1 MSTPFTSFT
10 LDQLKA
16 RTSAKWQHYGA
27 DVLPLWVAE
36 MDATIA
42 PSVVEAVNAAM
53 TSGDTGY
60 AVGDAYGEAFVEY
73 SKRHWNLD
81 LDVAYTIPVIDVIRG
96 LGSVIEHATEP
107 GAPIVITPP
116 VYYPFAMIVAGTG
129 RTLVNAP
136 MTAAGRFDPETLD
149 TAFAEAA
156 AMGKGGMVLIS
167 NPHNPT
173 GVVHTRE
180 ELTTLATLANKHGIR
195 ILSDEIHAPLTMPGY
210 EFISIL
216 DIPEAADAIVVTSAS
231 KSYNLAGLKG
241 ALIVTRKESSEFVR
255 SMKAEYL
262 EAPSHLGTI
271 AHVAALRGGD
281 EWIAAVNKDIDRNR
295 HLVTELVSTFL
306 PGAKYTPVEATYL
319 AWVDCRTLG
328 LGDDPGQVFLEKGK
342 VAFSSGHV
350 FGEGGEGYIRVNMA
364 TSPEILSEAFRRAS
378 LAL

>member
-1 MSTPFTSFT
+1 
-10 LDQLKA
+10 
-16 RTSAKWQHYGA
+16 
-27 DVLPLWVAE
+27 
-36 MDATIA
+36 
-42 PSVVEAVNAAM
+42 VEAVNAAM

-96 LGSVIEHATEP
+96 LGSVIEHATEA

-149 TAFAEAA
+149 KAFAEAA

-216 DIPEAADAIVVTSAS
+216 GIPEAADAIVVTSAS

-281 EWIAAVNKDIDRNR
+281 EWIAAVKKDIDRNR
-295 HLVTELVSTFL
+295 HLVTELVNTFL

-319 AWVDCRTLG
+319 AWVDCRALG

-350 FGEGGEGYIRVNMA
+350 FGEGGEGHIRVNMA
-364 TSPEILSEAFRRAS
+364 TSPEILTEAFRRAS

>member
-1 MSTPFTSFT
+1 MSTPFTTYS
-10 LDQLKA
+10 LEQLQS
-16 RTSAKWQHYGA
+16 RTSAKWQHYGPG
-27 DVLPLWVAE
+27 VLPLWVAE

-60 AVGDAYGEAFVEY
+60 AVGDLYGEAFAEY
-73 SKRHWNLD
+73 SQRHWNLD
-81 LDVAYTIPVIDVIRG
+81 LDPAFTIPVIDVIRG
-96 LGSVIEHATEP
+96 LGSVISHATEP

-149 TAFAEAA
+149 KGFAEAA

-180 ELTTLATLANKHGIR
+180 ELTTLAVLANKHGLR
-195 ILSDEIHAPLTMPGY
+195 ILSDEIHAPLMMPGY

-241 ALIVTRKESSEFVR
+241 ALIVTRKESAEFVR

-319 AWVDCRTLG
+319 AWVDCRPLG

-350 FGEGGEGYIRVNMA
+350 FGEGGEGHIRVNMG
-364 TSPEILSEAFRRAS
+364 TSPEILTEAFRRAS

>member
-1 MSTPFTSFT
+1 MSTPFTTFT
-10 LDQLKA
+10 LDQLRT
-16 RTSAKWQHYGA
+16 RTSAKWKHYGP

-36 MDATIA
+36 MDVPIA
-42 PSVVEAVNAAM
+42 PSVIEAVNAALVN
-53 TSGDTGY
+53 GDTGY
-60 AVGDAYGEAFVEY
+60 AVGDLYGEAFVEY

-96 LGSVIEHATEP
+96 LGSVISHATEE
-107 GAPIVITPP
+107 GAPVVITPP

-136 MTAAGRFDPETLD
+136 MTAEGRFNPETLEK
-149 TAFAEAA
+149 AFAEAA

-167 NPHNPT
+167 NPHNP
-173 GVVHTRE
+173 GGAVHTRE
-180 ELTTLATLANKHGIR
+180 ELTMLATLADKHGLR
-195 ILSDEIHAPLTMPGY
+195 ILSDEIHAPLTMPGFN
-210 EFISIL
+210 FISIL

-241 ALIVTRKESSEFVR
+241 ALIVTNKESSEFVR

-295 HLVTELVSTFL
+295 HLVTELVNQFL
-306 PGAKYTPVEATYL
+306 PGAQYAPVEATYL
-319 AWVDCRTLG
+319 AWVDCRSLG

-350 FGEGGEGYIRVNMA
+350 FGQGGEGHIRVNMA
-364 TSPEILSEAFRRAS
+364 TSPEILTEAFRRAS

>member
-1 MSTPFTSFT
+1 MSTPFTTFS
-10 LDQLKA
+10 LDQLKS

-60 AVGDAYGEAFVEY
+60 AVGDVYGEAFAEY
-73 SKRHWNLD
+73 SQRHWNLD
-81 LDVAYTIPVIDVIRG
+81 VDVAYTIPVIDVIRG
-96 LGSVIEHATEP
+96 LGSVISHATEP

-136 MTAAGRFDPETLD
+136 MTAAGRFDPETLEKG
-149 TAFAEAA
+149 FAEAA

-180 ELTTLATLANKHGIR
+180 ELTTLAVLANKHGLR
-195 ILSDEIHAPLTMPGY
+195 ILSDEIHAPLMMPGY

-241 ALIVTRKESSEFVR
+241 ALIVTNKESSEFVR

-319 AWVDCRTLG
+319 AWVDCRALG

-350 FGEGGEGYIRVNMA
+350 FGEGGEGHIRVNMG
-364 TSPEILSEAFRRAS
+364 TSPEILTEAFRRAAQ
-378 LAL
+378 AL

>member
-1 MSTPFTSFT
+1 MSTPFTTFS
-10 LDQLKA
+10 LDQLKS

-60 AVGDAYGEAFVEY
+60 AVGDVYGEAFVEY

-81 LDVAYTIPVIDVIRG
+81 LDPAYTIPVIDVIRG
-96 LGSVIEHATEP
+96 LGSVISHATEP

-136 MTAAGRFDPETLD
+136 MTAAGRFDPETLEKG
-149 TAFAEAA
+149 FAEAA

-180 ELTTLATLANKHGIR
+180 ELTTLAVLANKHGLR
-195 ILSDEIHAPLTMPGY
+195 ILSDEIHAPLMMPGY

-241 ALIVTRKESSEFVR
+241 ALIVTNKESSEFVR

-319 AWVDCRTLG
+319 AWVDCRALG

-350 FGEGGEGYIRVNMA
+350 FGEGGEGHIRVNMG
-364 TSPEILSEAFRRAS
+364 TSPEILTEAFRRAAQ
-378 LAL
+378 AL

>member
-1 MSTPFTSFT
+1 MSTPFTTFS
-10 LDQLKA
+10 LDQLRT
-16 RTSAKWQHYGA
+16 RTSAKWQHYGP

-36 MDATIA
+36 MDVPIA
-42 PSVVEAVNAAM
+42 PSVIEAVNAALV
-53 TSGDTGY
+53 SGDTGY

-96 LGSVIEHATEP
+96 LGSVISHATEA

-136 MTAAGRFDPETLD
+136 LTAAGRFDPESLEK
-149 TAFAEAA
+149 AFSEAA

-167 NPHNPT
+167 NPHNP
-173 GVVHTRE
+173 GGAVHTRE
-180 ELTTLATLANKHGIR
+180 ELTMLGTLASKHGLR

-241 ALIVTRKESSEFVR
+241 ALIVTNKESSEFVR

-281 EWIAAVNKDIDRNR
+281 EWIAAIGRPR
-295 HLVTELVSTFL
+295 FARYPAVTAAISW
-306 PGAKYTPVEATYL
+306 P
-319 AWVDCRTLG
+319 R
-328 LGDDPGQVFLEKGK
+328 
-342 VAFSSGHV
+342 
-350 FGEGGEGYIRVNMA
+350 
-364 TSPEILSEAFRRAS
+364 S
-378 LAL
+378 LR

>member
-1 MSTPFTSFT
+1 MSTPFTTFS
-10 LDQLKA
+10 LEQLRT
-16 RTSAKWQHYGA
+16 RTSAKWQHYGP

-36 MDATIA
+36 MDVPIA
-42 PSVVEAVNAAM
+42 PSVIEAVNAALV
-53 TSGDTGY
+53 SGDTGY

-96 LGSVIEHATEP
+96 LGSVISHATEA

-136 MTAAGRFDPETLD
+136 LTAAGRFDPESLEK
-149 TAFAEAA
+149 AFSEAA

-167 NPHNPT
+167 NPHNP
-173 GVVHTRE
+173 GGAVHTRE
-180 ELTTLATLANKHGIR
+180 ELTMLGTLASKHGLR

-241 ALIVTRKESSEFVR
+241 ALIVTNKESSEFVR

-271 AHVAALRGGD
+271 AHVAALRGGN
-281 EWIAAVNKDIDRNR
+281 EWMAAVNKDIDRNR
-295 HLVTELVSTFL
+295 HLVTELVNQFL

-319 AWVDCRTLG
+319 AWVDCRALG

-350 FGEGGEGYIRVNMA
+350 FGQGGEGHIRVNMA
-364 TSPEILSEAFRRAS
+364 TSPEILTEAFRRAS

>member
-149 TAFAEAA
+149 KAFAEAA

-295 HLVTELVSTFL
+295 HLVTELVNTFL

-319 AWVDCRTLG
+319 AWVDCRALG

-350 FGEGGEGYIRVNMA
+350 FGEGGEGHIRVNMA

>member
-1 MSTPFTSFT
+1 MATPFTTYS
-10 LDQLKA
+10 LDQLQA
-16 RTSAKWQHYGA
+16 RTSAKWKHFA
-27 DVLPLWVAE
+27 PDVLPLWVAE
-36 MDATIA
+36 MDSTIA
-42 PSVVEAVNAAM
+42 PSVTEAVTAAL

-73 SKRHWNLD
+73 AQRRWNLE
-81 LDVAYTIPVIDVIRG
+81 LDPAFTIPVIDVIRG
-96 LGSVIEHATEP
+96 LASVINLVTEP
-107 GAPIVITPP
+107 GAPIVLTPP
-116 VYYPFAMIVAGTG
+116 VYYPFAMIVAETG

-136 MTAAGRFDPETLD
+136 LTASGRCDPETLD
-149 TAFAEAA
+149 AAFAEAA

-180 ELTTLATLANKHGIR
+180 ELTTLATLAAKHGIR

-241 ALIVTRKESSEFVR
+241 ALIVTKKESSDFVR
-255 SMKAEYL
+255 DMKAEYL

-281 EWIAAVNKDIDRNR
+281 EWMAAVNKDIDRNR

-306 PGAKYTPVEATYL
+306 PGAHYTPVEATYL
-319 AWVDCRTLG
+319 GWVDCRPLG
-328 LGDDPGQVFLEKGK
+328 LGDDPGKVFLEKGK

-350 FGEGGEGYIRVNMA
+350 FGPGGEGHIRVNMG
-364 TSPEILSEAFRRAS
+364 TSPEILTEAFRRAAS
-378 LAL
+378 VL

>member
-1 MSTPFTSFT
+1 MSTPFTTFS
-10 LDQLKA
+10 LDQLKS
-16 RTSAKWQHYGA
+16 RTSAKWQHYGP

-42 PSVVEAVNAAM
+42 PSVVDAVNAAM

-60 AVGDAYGEAFVEY
+60 AVGDLYGETFVEY
-73 SKRHWNLD
+73 SQRHWNLD
-81 LDVAYTIPVIDVIRG
+81 LDPAYTIPVIDVIRG
-96 LGSVIEHATEP
+96 LGSVISHATES

-136 MTAAGRFDPETLD
+136 MTAAGRFDPEMLEKG
-149 TAFAEAA
+149 FAEAA

-180 ELTTLATLANKHGIR
+180 ELTTLAVLANKHGLR
-195 ILSDEIHAPLTMPGY
+195 ILSDEIHAPLMMPGY

-319 AWVDCRTLG
+319 AWVDCRELG
-328 LGDDPGQVFLEKGK
+328 MGDDPGQVFLEKGK

-350 FGEGGEGYIRVNMA
+350 FGEGGEGHIRVNMG
-364 TSPEILSEAFRRAS
+364 TSPEILTEAFRRAAQ
-378 LAL
+378 AL

>member
-1 MSTPFTSFT
+1 MSTPFTTYS
-10 LDQLKA
+10 LEQLKS

-60 AVGDAYGEAFVEY
+60 AVGDVYGEAFAEY
-73 SKRHWNLD
+73 SQRHWNLD
-81 LDVAYTIPVIDVIRG
+81 VDVAYTIPVIDVIRG
-96 LGSVIEHATEP
+96 LGSVISHATEP

-136 MTAAGRFDPETLD
+136 MTAAGRFDPETLEKG
-149 TAFAEAA
+149 FAEAA

-180 ELTTLATLANKHGIR
+180 ELTTLAVLANKHGLR
-195 ILSDEIHAPLTMPGY
+195 ILSDEIHAPLMMPGY

-241 ALIVTRKESSEFVR
+241 ALIVTNKESSEFVR

-319 AWVDCRTLG
+319 ARVDCRALG

-350 FGEGGEGYIRVNMA
+350 FGEGGEGHIRVNMG
-364 TSPEILSEAFRRAS
+364 TSPEILTEAFRRAAQ
-378 LAL
+378 AL

>member
-350 FGEGGEGYIRVNMA
+350 FGEGGEGHIRVNMA

>member
-1 MSTPFTSFT
+1 MSTPFTTYS
-10 LDQLKA
+10 LDQLKS

-60 AVGDAYGEAFVEY
+60 AVGDVYGEAFVEY

-81 LDVAYTIPVIDVIRG
+81 LDPAYTIPVIDVIRG
-96 LGSVIEHATEP
+96 LGSVISHATEP

-136 MTAAGRFDPETLD
+136 MTAAGRFDPETLEKG
-149 TAFAEAA
+149 FAEAA

-180 ELTTLATLANKHGIR
+180 ELTTLAVLANKHGLR
-195 ILSDEIHAPLTMPGY
+195 ILSDEIHAPLMMPGY

-241 ALIVTRKESSEFVR
+241 ALIVTNKESSEFVR

-319 AWVDCRTLG
+319 AWVDCRALG

-350 FGEGGEGYIRVNMA
+350 FGEGGEGHIRVNMG
-364 TSPEILSEAFRRAS
+364 TSPEILTEAFRRAAQ
-378 LAL
+378 AL

>member
-136 MTAAGRFDPETLD
+136 MTAAGRFDPATLD
-149 TAFAEAA
+149 KAFAEAA

-350 FGEGGEGYIRVNMA
+350 FGKGGEGHIRVNMA

>member
-1 MSTPFTSFT
+1 MSTPFTTYS
-10 LDQLKA
+10 LDQLKS

-60 AVGDAYGEAFVEY
+60 AVGDVYGEAFVEY

-81 LDVAYTIPVIDVIRG
+81 LDPAFTIPVIDVIRG
-96 LGSVIEHATEP
+96 LGSVISHATEP

-136 MTAAGRFDPETLD
+136 MTSAGRFDPEALEKG
-149 TAFAEAA
+149 FAEAA

-180 ELTTLATLANKHGIR
+180 ELTTLAVLANKHGLR
-195 ILSDEIHAPLTMPGY
+195 ILSDEIHAPLMMPGY

-241 ALIVTRKESSEFVR
+241 ALIVTNKESSEFVR

-319 AWVDCRTLG
+319 AWVDCRALG

-350 FGEGGEGYIRVNMA
+350 FGEGGEGHIRVNMG
-364 TSPEILSEAFRRAS
+364 TSPEILTEAFRRAAH
-378 LAL
+378 AL

>member
-1 MSTPFTSFT
+1 MSTPFTTFS
-10 LDQLKA
+10 LDQLKS

-60 AVGDAYGEAFVEY
+60 AVGDVYGEAFVEY
-73 SKRHWNLD
+73 SQRHWNLD
-81 LDVAYTIPVIDVIRG
+81 LDPAYTIPVIDVIRG
-96 LGSVIEHATEP
+96 LGSVISHATEP

-136 MTAAGRFDPETLD
+136 MTAAGRFDPETLEKG
-149 TAFAEAA
+149 FAEAA

-180 ELTTLATLANKHGIR
+180 ELTTLAVLANKHGLR
-195 ILSDEIHAPLTMPGY
+195 ILSDEIHAPLMMPGY

-241 ALIVTRKESSEFVR
+241 ALIVTNKESSEFVR

-281 EWIAAVNKDIDRNR
+281 QWIAAVNKDIDRNR

-319 AWVDCRTLG
+319 AWVDCRALG

-350 FGEGGEGYIRVNMA
+350 FGEGGEGHIRVNMG
-364 TSPEILSEAFRRAS
+364 TSPEILTEAFRRAAQ
-378 LAL
+378 AL

>member
-81 LDVAYTIPVIDVIRG
+81 LDPAYTIPVIDVIRG

-129 RTLVNAP
+129 RTLVNAH

-350 FGEGGEGYIRVNMA
+350 FGKGGEGHIRVNMA

>member
-81 LDVAYTIPVIDVIRG
+81 LDPAYTIPVIDVIRG

-136 MTAAGRFDPETLD
+136 MTAAGRFDSETLEK
-149 TAFAEAA
+149 AFAEAA

-173 GVVHTRE
+173 GVVHTRD

-319 AWVDCRTLG
+319 AWVDCRALG

-350 FGEGGEGYIRVNMA
+350 FGEGGEGHIRVNMA
-364 TSPEILSEAFRRAS
+364 TSPEILTEAFRRAS

>member
-1 MSTPFTSFT
+1 MSTPFTTYS
-10 LDQLKA
+10 LEQLKA
-16 RTSAKWQHYGA
+16 RTSAKWQHYGP
-27 DVLPLWVAE
+27 DVIPMWVAE

-42 PSVVEAVNAAM
+42 PSVIEAVNAAM

-60 AVGDAYGEAFVEY
+60 AVGDLYGEAFVEY
-73 SKRHWNLD
+73 SQRHWNLN

-96 LGSVIEHATEP
+96 LGSVIEHATED

-136 MTAAGRFDPETLD
+136 MTAAGRFDPETLEKG
-149 TAFAEAA
+149 FAEAA

-180 ELTTLATLANKHGIR
+180 ELTTLANLANKHGLR
-195 ILSDEIHAPLTMPGY
+195 ILSDEIHAPLMMPGY

-241 ALIVTRKESSEFVR
+241 ALILTNKESAEFVR

-319 AWVDCRTLG
+319 GWVDCRELG

-350 FGEGGEGYIRVNMA
+350 FGQGGEGHIRVNMA
-364 TSPEILSEAFRRAS
+364 TSPEILTEAFRRAS

>member
-81 LDVAYTIPVIDVIRG
+81 LDAAYTVPVIDVIRG
-96 LGSVIEHATEP
+96 LIDVIQHATEAQ
-107 GAPIVITPP
+107 APVVITPP
-116 VYYPFAMIVAGTG
+116 VYYPFAMLVAGSG
-129 RTLVNAP
+129 RTVVNAP
-136 MTAAGRFDPETLD
+136 MTAAGRFDPENLD
-149 TAFAEAA
+149 KAFAEAA

-180 ELTTLATLANKHGIR
+180 ELTTLANLANKHGIR
-195 ILSDEIHAPLTMPGY
+195 ILSDEIHAPLTMPGF

-216 DIPEAADAIVVTSAS
+216 DIPEAANAIVVTSAS
-231 KSYNLAGLKG
+231 KSYNLAGLKAAVVVG
-241 ALIVTRKESSEFVR
+241 RKESAELIR
-255 SMKAEYL
+255 EMKAKHL

-295 HLVTELVSTFL
+295 HLVTELVNTFL

-319 AWVDCRTLG
+319 AWVDCRALD

-350 FGEGGEGYIRVNMA
+350 FGEGGEGHIRVNMA
-364 TSPEILSEAFRRAS
+364 TSPEILTEAFRRAS

>member
-1 MSTPFTSFT
+1 MSTPFTTYS
-10 LDQLKA
+10 LEQLKA
-16 RTSAKWQHYGA
+16 RTSAKWQHYGP
-27 DVLPLWVAE
+27 DVIPMWVAE

-42 PSVVEAVNAAM
+42 PSVIEAVNAAM

-60 AVGDAYGEAFVEY
+60 AVGDLYGEAFVEY
-73 SKRHWNLD
+73 SQRHWNLN

-96 LGSVIEHATEP
+96 LGSVITHATED

-136 MTAAGRFDPETLD
+136 MTAAGRFDPETLEKG
-149 TAFAEAA
+149 FAEAA

-180 ELTTLATLANKHGIR
+180 ELTTLANLANKHGLR
-195 ILSDEIHAPLTMPGY
+195 ILSDEIHAPLMMPGY

-241 ALIVTRKESSEFVR
+241 ALILTNKESAEFVR

-295 HLVTELVSTFL
+295 HLVTELVNTFL

-319 AWVDCRTLG
+319 GWVDCRELG

-350 FGEGGEGYIRVNMA
+350 FGQGGEGHIRVNMA
-364 TSPEILSEAFRRAS
+364 TSPEILTEAFRRAS
-378 LAL
+378 LAI

>member
-1 MSTPFTSFT
+1 MSTPFTTYS
-10 LDQLKA
+10 LEQLKS
-16 RTSAKWQHYGA
+16 RTSAKWQHYGP

-60 AVGDAYGEAFVEY
+60 AVGDIYGEAFVEY
-73 SKRHWNLD
+73 SQRHWNLD

-96 LGSVIEHATEP
+96 LGSVISHATEP

-136 MTAAGRFDPETLD
+136 MTAAGRFDPETLEKG
-149 TAFAEAA
+149 FAEAA

-180 ELTTLATLANKHGIR
+180 ELTTLAVLANKHGLR
-195 ILSDEIHAPLTMPGY
+195 ILSDEIHAPLMMPGY

-241 ALIVTRKESSEFVR
+241 ALIVTNKESSEFVR

-319 AWVDCRTLG
+319 AWVDCRALG

-350 FGEGGEGYIRVNMA
+350 FGEGGEGHIRVNMG
-364 TSPEILSEAFRRAS
+364 TSPEILTEAFRRAA